1 MGVLLVLKGFKGL
14 RGSGG
19 KKTHWNGA
27 VTASRKAYNHL
38 CFRFPIDVAHT
49 ESNASVDENLEGSS
63 MSDE

>member
-1 MGVLLVLKGFKGL
+1 MRSKKTFGQIFEVLY
-14 RGSGG
+14 S
-19 KKTHWNGA
+19 KKTHWNDA